1 MLHGKKKKK
10 KARGWRGASDELQTP
25 GGKPSFWVSIRVTT
39 HSVGHVHPGI
49 LEIIPMRW
57 LLGVLT
63 PMKSEASRPGRV
75 LGLLH
80 VSPVPL
86 YLSCYL
92 GDPGLLC
99 GLLPGLLLIKKNG
112 WHGLLAHSAS
122 WP

>member
-1 MLHGKKKKK
+1 MDGEVYRMNYKHLVGSHH
-10 KARGWRGASDELQTP
+10 
-25 GGKPSFWVSIRVTT
+25 FWVSIRVTT
-39 HSVGHVHPGI
+39 HSGGHVHPGI

-63 PMKSEASRPGRV
+63 PLESEASRPGRV

-80 VSPVPL
+80 VSPAPL
-86 YLSCYL
+86 YPSCYL

-99 GLLPGLLLIKKNG
+99 GLLPGLLSIKKNG